1 MAVRF
6 TADGQQYTRTI
17 NLGVVTQWTVAFWF
31 KISTDL
37 NQIGTLWQLADSEG
51 VQNSKLRLS
60 TDGQSLLFQQDA
72 GSSASVDGR
81 TLTVGT
87 WYFIAVSV
95 NGATGQ
101 LISRAPDDA
110 TFTVQSLPGLA
121 AGGTDHVNLVIGNDF
136 FGGEPFNG
144 AVASFKHWSG
154 AALSQ
159 AEVEAEYASN
169 LPRRTLNLRRWYPF
183 TREATDYSGNG
194 QTLSGGTGAT
204 FEDGPP
210 LAWRQHRHSPFIPG
224 EIPVEVLPDTIA
236 ATASIPT
243 PGISR
248 GTNVQTDQIAATS
261 SIPTPDVFVGGAVT
275 PVQPLVISGVASLP
289 TPSVSTVKNVSAAPP
304 VIAATASI
312 PVPRVTVPIN
322 AGDDLDGKGQIS
334 YNGFKMG
341 GGTVYS
347 LQRLIGTP
355 WDMPA
360 LDNGDVP
367 HPSAHGSLPGQ
378 KHSQARIFTVEMLI
392 KAPRDQIEDAANA
405 FLAGLPV
412 PDADEQLPIALQVL
426 DTIYIGYGA
435 CTKRDAPIDKRTP
448 LGYVPAGAQFTMADP
463 RFYSRELLSA
473 TIPDGGNV
481 DVLNDGNTTTYPIL
495 RCPGPAQRPLLEI
508 FRMLPDGTEDIRV
521 IEYDLEIEAGQA
533 LIIDTKLGIVTIGT
547 ESQAQARTNTSVS
560 VPDMVFGKGI
570 STIAYETLDGTAPPA
585 VALWKHAY
593 L

>member
-17 NLGVVTQWTVAFWF
+17 SLGTVSAWTVAFWF
-31 KISTDL
+31 KISVDL
-37 NQIGTLWQLADSEG
+37 NAISCLWQLTDAEG
-51 VQNSKLRLS
+51 ATFSRLRLS
-60 TDGQSLLFQQDA
+60 TDGLSLLFQQQG
-72 GSSASVDGR
+72 GSSASVTGR
-81 TLTVGT
+81 TLTAGT
-87 WYFIAVSV
+87 WYFVAVSV
-95 NGATGQ
+95 NGTTGQ
-101 LISRAPDDA
+101 LISRAPNDA
-110 TFTVQSLPGLA
+110 SFTVEALTGLNS
-121 AGGTDHVNLVIGNDF
+121 GGTDHATLVIGNDL
-136 FGGEPFNG
+136 FGGEPVNG
-144 AVASFKHWSG
+144 AMASFKHWSG
-154 AALSQ
+154 VALSQ

-169 LPRRTLNLRRWYPF
+169 LPRRTANLRRWHPF
-183 TREATDYSGNG
+183 TREAIDYSGNA

-210 LAWRQHRHSPFIPG
+210 LAWRQHRRSPLIPG
-224 EIPVEVLPDTIA
+224 EIPVEVLADTIT
-236 ATASIPT
+236 ATSSIPT
-243 PGISR
+243 PGISL
-248 GTNVQTDQIAATS
+248 GTNVQTDLITATS
-261 SIPTPDVFVGGAVT
+261 SIPTPDIFTGGAVT
-275 PVQPLVISGVASLP
+275 PVQPTVIQGSASVP
-289 TPSVSTVKNVSAAPP
+289 TPSVSTVKNVSATPP
-304 VIAATASI
+304 VIAAIAS
-312 PVPRVTVPIN
+312 VPMPDVFVPIN
-322 AGDDLDGKGQIS
+322 PGDDLNGKGQIS

-378 KHSQARIFTVEMLI
+378 KHSQARIFTVETLI
-392 KAPRDQIEDAANA
+392 KTPREQVEDAANA

-426 DTIYIGYGA
+426 DTIYIGFGA
-435 CTKRDAPIDKRTP
+435 CTKRDAPVEKRTP
-448 LGYVPAGAQFTMADP
+448 LGLVPASAQFTMADP

-481 DVLNDGNTTTYPIL
+481 DVLNAGNTTTYPIL

-508 FRMLPDGTEDIRV
+508 ARMLPDGSEDIRV
-521 IEYDLEIEAGQA
+521 IEYDLEVPAGQA
-533 LIIDTKLGIVTIGT
+533 LIIDTKLGTVSIGGV
-547 ESQAQARTNTSVS
+547 SQAQARTNASVS
-560 VPDMVFGKGI
+560 IPDMVFGKGI
-570 STIAYETLDGTAPPA
+570 STIAYETLSGTAPPA